1 MKTINFNIKSQYV
14 KQTDSLERF
23 PDGKG
28 GFNEYPLHLVQKRM
42 KEDFE
47 NFPDFT
53 IITAPTGTGK
63 SYAFPFP
70 VLNSQKQAAFGGLR
84 KGKRGLIVL
93 PTNALI
99 DELHENFTSTFKEIK
114 IGKLT
119 GKHIT
124 ELQKDDLKKGTF
136 HRFSKMLEISQEND
150 LVITNPDIIN
160 YAMHG
165 GYHYKR
171 AIFFLLVK
179 Q

>member
-1 MKTINFNIKSQYV
+1 MKPIEFSIKSQYV
-14 KQTDSLERF
+14 KQTDSLGKF

-47 NFPDFT
+47 QFRDFT

-70 VLNSQKQAAFGGLR
+70 VLNSKNNGGFGGLR
-84 KGKRGLIVL
+84 QGKRGLIVL

-99 DELHENFTSTFKEIK
+99 DELHENFTDTFKEIK

-119 GKHIT
+119 GKHLN
-124 ELQKDDLKKGTF
+124 ELQKKGFDRWLKILK
-136 HRFSKMLEISQEND
+136 ISHQND
-150 LVITNPDIIN
+150 LIITNPDIIN

-165 GYHYKR
+165 GYH
-171 AIFFLLVK
+171 
-179 Q
+179 QN